1 MAKVAFPGSFSSNSL
16 PYERGASKVQGGAT
30 MKRKTP
36 SELRDEQLK
45 RRACPAKVD
54 EPSASSSCSEK
65 NNGGIVSNKK
75 PDTSKIPRYID
86 TRVDDVYPARKPSN
100 RLILLNRKE
109 NVKNVPANEQ
119 GVNMKNSSINSIV
132 DSKSQPE
139 LTSSDTT
146 PVLNAS
152 DKDGSAQTGS
162 ITRKCS
168 QNTIHKVSNVS
179 LGIEKSS
186 GSKITKAITNME
198 ALKTLGVREPL
209 SVSHPH
215 NESSARSGDLPSFS
229 PGSLSMEL
237 SIPGRKIPL
246 DFTLK
251 TTMKLISSYS
261 VKWCHRLINSSKF
274 NGMTHSTSPV
284 GCFENQ
290 NTLLLEDNS
299 AAVAL
304 FSQSLH
310 SWRYPQSSLPP
321 SIISALTV
329 SSAQGDMDFLLK
341 RQLGWQDSFRN
352 LYYMLRN
359 NMCNI
364 FYVCTPQFVV
374 LFIGSDCTGKKK
386 RTCNA
391 YVSQSTRGLR
401 SLLREHDISFSM
413 PLCDSEAELA
423 SAEDMV
429 ELSEIENN
437 SLGQARRLGSMLD
450 VKDNSPQSLLAFSG
464 NAIVHGLYDFLLNYR
479 SFLSSLVGMDVP
491 TLCAPILFRNASIS
505 VPEVKCKEMKMT
517 NSLASLSRGPHL
529 EDSESTKD
537 SSAGVCYSIEIKDV
551 ILPPWV
557 ICGICASMGS
567 EGRSFEAS
575 FTTEPA
581 SLGLN
586 VALDTVFPKS
596 DTERDT
602 SKGLQE
608 NSLIFGIP
616 EAVTS
621 RSLRSAAL
629 RGLKYSDRSY
639 TACLLPV

>member
-1 MAKVAFPGSFSSNSL
+1 MAKVAFPGSYSSNSL

-36 SELRDEQLK
+36 SELRGEQLK
-45 RRACPAKVD
+45 RRTCPAKVD
-54 EPSASSSCSEK
+54 EPSASWLCSEK
-65 NNGGIVSNKK
+65 NNGEMVSSKK
-75 PDTSKIPRYID
+75 PDTPKIPRYID
-86 TRVDDVYPARKPSN
+86 TRVDDVYPARKPNN

-119 GVNMKNSSINSIV
+119 GASLKNSSINSIM
-132 DSKSQPE
+132 DSKSQP
-139 LTSSDTT
+139 LACSDTI

-152 DKDGSAQTGS
+152 DKDGSAETGS
-162 ITRKCS
+162 IIGKCT
-168 QNTIHKVSNVS
+168 QNTIHKVSDVS

-186 GSKITKAITNME
+186 GSKITKAMPNVE
-198 ALKTLGVREPL
+198 ALKTLGVREPPA
-209 SVSHPH
+209 VSHPP
-215 NESSARSGDLPSFS
+215 NESSAKFGDLPSFP
-229 PGSLSMEL
+229 PGCLSMEFR
-237 SIPGRKIPL
+237 IPGHKIPL

-251 TTMKLISSYS
+251 TTMKLISSSS
-261 VKWCHRLINSSKF
+261 VKWCHRLINSSNF
-274 NGMTHSTSPV
+274 NGMTQSTSPF

-290 NTLLLEDNS
+290 NSMPLGDNS

-352 LYYMLRN
+352 LYYMLRK

-364 FYVCTPQFVV
+364 FY
-374 LFIGSDCTGKKK
+374 GKKK
-386 RTCNA
+386 RICNA

-413 PLCDSEAELA
+413 PLCNSEAELA

-429 ELSEIENN
+429 ELSEIENS
-437 SLGQARRLGSMLD
+437 SLGQTRRLGSLLD

-464 NAIVHGLYDFLLNYR
+464 NAIVHGLYDFLFNYR
-479 SFLSSLVGMDVP
+479 SFLSSLVGVDVP
-491 TLCAPILFRNASIS
+491 TLCAPVLFRNASIS
-505 VPEVKCKEMKMT
+505 VPEVKCKEMKKA
-517 NSLASLSRGPHL
+517 NYLSSVPRGPHQ

-575 FTTEPA
+575 FTTEPT
-581 SLGLN
+581 SFGLN

-596 DTERDT
+596 DTEMDT
-602 SKGLQE
+602 SEGLQE
-608 NSLIFGIP
+608 SSLIFGIP
-616 EAVTS
+616 EAMTS
-621 RSLRSAAL
+621 LSLRSAIL
-629 RGLKYSDRSY
+629 RSLKYSNESY
-639 TACLLPV
+639 TASLMPV